1 MDLLEERRRGLVDER
16 PVAVEPVNE
25 TTRTPGCATSGAPA
39 PAPSPVTRL
48 TTPGGT
54 PASARVCT
62 KLTAESGASSAGFS
76 TTVLPQ
82 IRAGKIF
89 QDGTAIGK
97 FQAVIRPQTPTGWRI
112 DIANLLRSS
121 DGVVW
126 P

>member
-1 MDLLEERRRGLVDER
+1 M
-16 PVAVEPVNE
+16 NE
-25 TTRTPGCATSGAPA
+25 TTRMAGWPTRGAPA

-48 TTPGGT
+48 TTPAGR
-54 PASARVCT
+54 PASASVCT
-62 KLTAESGASSAGFS
+62 KLTAESGASSAGLS

-89 QDGTAIGK
+89 HEGTAIGK
-97 FQAVIRPQTPTGWRI
+97 FHAVISPHRPTGWRI